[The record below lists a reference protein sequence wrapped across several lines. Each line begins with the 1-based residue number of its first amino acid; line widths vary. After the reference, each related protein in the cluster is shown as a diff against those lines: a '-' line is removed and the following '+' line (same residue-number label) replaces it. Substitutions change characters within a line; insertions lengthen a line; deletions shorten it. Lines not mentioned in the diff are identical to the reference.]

1 VEVRSEIELLRSL
14 LRQSSSLHHNGTPI
28 DQPHSSSFSA
38 NSNYFNIPAI
48 PSPTIHYGPPIPNN
62 AASGL
67 NISSSDSQAN
77 LMMMMT
83 EAFSKLSTVFTE
95 TKTIEVKTDWPKFD
109 GSKTKFRS
117 WYLTILSQVSVP
129 PWNDLYDVVSNNLVL
144 MTSNSS
150 LNVKFYSK
158 LLLSLEGD
166 ALRNLALRKH
176 LRADG
181 LRLMQEIVQTYR
193 PKNVPEVIAM
203 KTAEFWGTM
212 KRFPYETVDDYYNRF
227 HDLLDDL
234 SEGDTVIPTFSA
246 IKHFIFT
253 LGPEFESLQNNY
265 RQRNLSS

>member
-1 VEVRSEIELLRSL
+1 
-14 LRQSSSLHHNGTPI
+14 
-28 DQPHSSSFSA
+28 
-38 NSNYFNIPAI
+38 
-48 PSPTIHYGPPIPNN
+48 
-62 AASGL
+62 
-67 NISSSDSQAN
+67 
-77 LMMMMT
+77 
-83 EAFSKLSTVFTE
+83 VFTE
-95 TKTIEVKTDWPKFD
+95 TKTIEVKTEWPKFD

-212 KRFPYETVDDYYNRF
+212 KRFPYETVDDYYNR
-227 HDLLDDL
+227 
-234 SEGDTVIPTFSA
+234 
-246 IKHFIFT
+246 HFIFT